1 MTVLVVMTEP
11 GAGAFAQCLTDLG
24 IDAVPC
30 PVTIIKPVVK
40 DIQWPADLQAV
51 AFSSAHAV
59 RIYSRLNGPRQIPA
73 FTVGSAT
80 AAEARAAGF
89 HTVHDAASDVNGL
102 AKTVA
107 QECLPEAGSIGYPA
121 ALDVAGDLAGAL
133 RRKGYTVIQRP
144 IYQAAAVERLTES
157 AELALR
163 TRTTTG
169 AAFFSTRNAAIFC
182 SLMVSAGHQD
192 FISGMQAW
200 CLSDAIASALRGG
213 AKRLQ
218 WKRIIVADASKADAM
233 ARAIQQTAGRVN
245 QYPD

>member
-1 MTVLVVMTEP
+1 IATGLSLLIS
-11 GAGAFAQCLTDLG
+11 GFLG
-24 IDAVPC
+24 
-30 PVTIIKPVVK
+30 
-40 DIQWPADLQAV
+40 
-51 AFSSAHAV
+51 
-59 RIYSRLNGPRQIPA
+59 
-73 FTVGSAT
+73 
-80 AAEARAAGF
+80 
-89 HTVHDAASDVNGL
+89 
-102 AKTVA
+102 AKT
-107 QECLPEAGSIGYPA
+107 EADSTAPG
-121 ALDVAGDLAGAL
+121 
-133 RRKGYTVIQRP
+133 P
-144 IYQAAAVERLTES
+144 IYHAAAVERLTES